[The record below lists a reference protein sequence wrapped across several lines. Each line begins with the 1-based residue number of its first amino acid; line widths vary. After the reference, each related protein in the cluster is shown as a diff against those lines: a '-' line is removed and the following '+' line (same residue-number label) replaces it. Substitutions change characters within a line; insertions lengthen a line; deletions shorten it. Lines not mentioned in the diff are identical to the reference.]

1 MSKEKRYL
9 VYRSWNGKIQAS
21 IEYGEL
27 TDGEGKQ
34 KKDSE
39 LERFEIS
46 HYTDDIK
53 ILKELYPLNKLF
65 ELASSN
71 KEVKNEETAVNS

>member
-1 MSKEKRYL
+1 MTEKRYL
-9 VYRSWNGKIQAS
+9 VYKSWNGQIHTS

-34 KKDSE
+34 KSLNE
-39 LERFEIS
+39 LERFEIFVP
-46 HYTDDIK
+46 TDDIK
-53 ILKELYPLNKLF
+53 LLKEIYPINKLF

-71 KEVKNEETAVNS
+71 KELKNEETAVNS